1 MFPKVGQLILTNRR
15 LIYIKYRGM
24 SFLGVQ
30 AISHG
35 EDYSNRIEEGLKNK
49 GSFEI
54 PIGQISEAKIKQF
67 GRHLSIPYL
76 SVRYQNSSG
85 EKACSFQ
92 VMAKGQDL
100 NSLNEALAK
109 TINRLRHEA
118 SEN

>member
-1 MFPKVGQLILTNRR
+1 MFPKVGQLVLTNRR
-15 LIYIKYRGM
+15 LVYIKYRGM

-30 AISHG
+30 AVTHD
-35 EDYSNRIEEGLKNK
+35 EDYSKRIEEGLKNK

-54 PIGQISEAKIKQF
+54 PIGQIYEAKIKRF

-85 EKACSFQ
+85 EKAYSFQ
-92 VMAKGQDL
+92 VIAKGRDL
-100 NSLNEALAK
+100 NSLTEALAK
-109 TINRLRHEA
+109 TIKQLGHEA